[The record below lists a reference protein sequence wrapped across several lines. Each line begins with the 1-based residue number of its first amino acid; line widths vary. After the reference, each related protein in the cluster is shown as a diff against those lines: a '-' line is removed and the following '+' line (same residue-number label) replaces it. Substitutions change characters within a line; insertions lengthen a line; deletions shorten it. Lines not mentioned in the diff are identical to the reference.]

1 MESYTAVKH
10 LHVTAAYLS
19 IIFFVL
25 RAFWSVS
32 ENSVLN
38 ARWVKIA
45 PHIIDT
51 ALLAFGVAL
60 AVMLNFWPLPG
71 WLAAKIV
78 ALVIYIV
85 LGTIAIKR
93 GANAR
98 HSRLFRCGGDHRICL
113 HSGRCQPAQRAFV
126 ACRHVTQ

>member
-25 RAFWSVS
+25 RAFWSVN

-38 ARWVKIA
+38 ARWVRIA

-71 WLAAKIV
+71 WLTAKIV

-93 GANAR
+93 GAT
-98 HSRLFRCGGDHRICL
+98 
-113 HSGRCQPAQRAFV
+113 PAIRAFFAAAAIIV
-126 ACRHVTQ
+126 FAYILGAATQHSALSWLAVM

>member
-1 MESYTAVKH
+1 MESYSALKH

-25 RAFWSVS
+25 RAFWSVN
-32 ENSVLN
+32 ENSVLK

-60 AVMLNFWPLPG
+60 AVLLNFWPLPG
-71 WLAAKIV
+71 WLTAKIV

-85 LGTIAIKR
+85 LGTVAIKR
-93 GANAR
+93 GATPASRALFAVAAVAVFAYILGAANQ
-98 HSRLFRCGGDHRICL
+98 HSALSWL
-113 HSGRCQPAQRAFV
+113 AAV
-126 ACRHVTQ
+126 